1 MAMDASSSVPA
12 EASRSASASALTAET
27 AASGRSMSTPI
38 LDDSRLRRLAWRMR
52 RGLLE
57 NDLILQ
63 RFIERHGRLIDEETV
78 AGLDLLLDLSDNQLL
93 DLLLARQEPQDELD
107 TAPVR
112 RALGM
117 LRQA

>member
-1 MAMDASSSVPA
+1 MPVDVSSGLSAGALGSGDSPMPA
-12 EASRSASASALTAET
+12 GEVEGSGPTGATLIGDEA
-27 AASGRSMSTPI
+27 
-38 LDDSRLRRLAWRMR
+38 RLRRLAWRMR

-63 RFIERHGRLIDEETV
+63 RFLERHGRQIDEETV

-107 TAPVR
+107 RPSVR
-112 RALGM
+112 RALGL
-117 LRQA
+117 LRQS